1 MKITKNLR
9 ISIVFMASVLVS
21 TMLCISLLYQLASRS
36 SQTAMQTGMH
46 HNMDTYLQ
54 AELSTVQEFVTSSE
68 QTLLLFSK
76 SPIVRDYLKNQN
88 DKDLFQ
94 KTQDYTL
101 EYYNQLKNW
110 EGLYVAN
117 WDSKV
122 LTYNVTEV
130 IGKVLRE
137 GDRLTELRDG
147 MLNAE
152 NGIYNLGIIV
162 SPGTGKLCLSMY
174 VPVFDTDGK
183 TPIGYVGAGVF
194 NTQLD
199 KIVKNNSIAGLAKSQ
214 FYMVNTETKI
224 NYINPDPKTLT
235 KETTDPILLK
245 QIELTKNGSK
255 EGSFEYNDKT
265 VTYKQ
270 MKNYP
275 WALVLVSEK
284 NEVLSAAR
292 ATNKKLLFSCIM
304 AEILICILCLLAVII
319 TTKPLKKTATAIQKL
334 GTLDLTPSKEL
345 QNYINGKSEVG
356 ILATEIDHMRNVLLD
371 IIHTLH
377 SCSDS
382 IHTSS
387 DNMTSRASELVESV
401 VTNASTTEQLA
412 ASMSTTTNVLT
423 ALNEK
428 VKTID
433 QLISNVESVIEKGN
447 LKSSELLDSAEV
459 IENKSQSS
467 YEDSEKNIALNRKQI
482 EEAVNKLQEL
492 SQINTLVADILELS
506 SQTNL
511 LSLNASIEAARAGEA
526 GRGFAVVASEIG
538 NLANNSSTTAET
550 IKTICTNAS
559 GNIKDVSNCFN
570 QVVNY
575 LESNVTPK
583 FAEFST
589 IARGNNT
596 MSVELQQIIS
606 DIKTIVDEFV
616 DFVKMVTT
624 QMSQIGEAATQNEDG
639 IDNIVDQ
646 NTKTSLI
653 AEHISKAIEQNNKSA
668 EQLRDIIEKFHY

>member
-199 KIVKNNSIAGLAKSQ
+199 KILKNNSIAGLAKSQ

-319 TTKPLKKTATAIQKL
+319 TTKPLKKTAAAIQKL

-447 LKSSELLDSAEV
+447 CKSSELLDSAEV

-624 QMSQIGEAATQNEDG
+624 QMSQIGEAATQNEEG
-639 IDNIVDQ
+639 IDNIVEQ

>member
-1 MKITKNLR
+1 MNITKNLK
-9 ISIVFMASVLVS
+9 ISIIFMTSVLVS
-21 TMLCISLLYQLASRS
+21 TVLCISLLYQLASHS
-36 SQTAMQTGMH
+36 SQTAIHTGMR

-54 AELSTVQEFVTSSE
+54 AETSAVQDFVSSSE
-68 QTLLLFSK
+68 QALILFSK
-76 SPIVRDYLKNQN
+76 SPVVKEYLKNQN
-88 DKDLFQ
+88 NKDLFQ
-94 KTQDYTL
+94 KAQSYTT
-101 EYYNQLKNW
+101 EYYNHLENW
-110 EGLYVAN
+110 EGLYIAN
-117 WDSKV
+117 WNSKV
-122 LTYNVTEV
+122 LTYNVPEV

-137 GDRLTELRDG
+137 GDRLEELRNG
-147 MLNAE
+147 MLNAK

-194 NTQLD
+194 NDQLD
-199 KIVKNNSIAGLAKSQ
+199 TILKKNSISGLTKSQ
-214 FYMVNTETKI
+214 FYMINTETKI
-224 NYINPDPKTLT
+224 NYINPDKKTLA

-245 QIELTKNGSK
+245 QIELTKKQKK
-255 EGSFEYNDKT
+255 EGTFDYNDKI
-265 VTYKQ
+265 VIYKQ

-275 WALVLVSEK
+275 WSLILVNDK
-284 NEVLSAAR
+284 NEVLSSAN
-292 ATNKKLLFSCIM
+292 ATNKKLLFSCIV

-334 GTLDLTPSKEL
+334 GMLDLTPSKEL
-345 QNYINGKSEVG
+345 QTYINGKSEVG
-356 ILATEIDHMRNVLLD
+356 ILATEIDHMRNVFLD
-371 IIHTLH
+371 IINTLH
-377 SCSDS
+377 SCSDA

-387 DNMTSRASELVESV
+387 ESMTNHASELVDAV

-447 LKSSELLDSAEV
+447 SKSNELLDSAET

-467 YEDSEKNIALNRKQI
+467 YKDSERNIELNRKQI

-506 SQTNL
+506 NQTNL

-550 IKTICTNAS
+550 IKNICLNAS

-570 QVVNY
+570 QIVDY
-575 LESNVTPK
+575 LESNVTSK
-583 FAEFST
+583 FAEFSE

-596 MSVELQQIIS
+596 MSVELQEIIS
-606 DIKTIVDEFV
+606 NIKIIVDEFV

-624 QMSQIGEAATQNEDG
+624 QMSQIGEAATQNEEG
-639 IDNIVDQ
+639 IDIIVEQ
-646 NTKTSLI
+646 NNQTSLI
-653 AEHISKAIEQNNKSA
+653 AEHISTAIEQNNESA
-668 EQLRDIIEKFHY
+668 EQLRNIIEKFHY

>member
-9 ISIVFMASVLVS
+9 TSIVFMMSVLVS
-21 TMLCISLLYQLASRS
+21 TVLCITLLYQLASRS
-36 SQTAMQTGMH
+36 SQTAMQTGMQ

-54 AELSTVQEFVTSSE
+54 AEVSTIQEFITSSE

-76 SPIVRDYLKNQN
+76 SPTVREFLKNQN
-88 DKDLFQ
+88 DKNLFQ
-94 KTQDYTL
+94 KAQDYTM
-101 EYYNQLKNW
+101 EYYNHLENW
-110 EGLYVAN
+110 EGLYIAN
-117 WDSKV
+117 WDSKI

-137 GDRLTELRDG
+137 GDRLKELRDG

-152 NGIYNLGIIV
+152 NNIYNLGIIV

-199 KIVKNNSIAGLAKSQ
+199 KILKNNSIAGLAKSQ

-224 NYINPDPKTLT
+224 NYINPDPKTLA
-235 KETTDPILLK
+235 KETTDPMLLK
-245 QIELTKNGSK
+245 QIEFAKNGNK
-255 EGSFEYNDKT
+255 EGTFEYNGKI

-270 MKNYP
+270 MKIYP
-275 WALVLVSEK
+275 WALILISDK
-284 NEVLSAAR
+284 NEVLASAKAS
-292 ATNKKLLFSCIM
+292 NKTLLLNCIT

-319 TTKPLKKTATAIQKL
+319 TTKPLKKTAKAIQKL
-334 GTLDLTPSKEL
+334 GMLDLTPSKEL
-345 QNYINGKSEVG
+345 QDYIDGKSEVG

-371 IIHTLH
+371 IINTLH

-387 DNMTSRASELVESV
+387 NSMTKHASELVESV

-412 ASMSTTTNVLT
+412 ASMSTTTNVVS

-428 VKTID
+428 IDNID
-433 QLISNVESVIEKGN
+433 QLISNVESVIENGN
-447 LKSSELLDSAEV
+447 SKSSELLDSAEV

-482 EEAVNKLQEL
+482 EEAVSKLQEL

-550 IKTICTNAS
+550 IKNICTNAS

-570 QVVNY
+570 QVVDY

-583 FAEFST
+583 FAEFSK
-589 IARGNNT
+589 IAQNNNS

-624 QMSQIGEAATQNEDG
+624 QMSQIGEATAQNEEG
-639 IDNIVDQ
+639 IDNIVEQ

-653 AEHISKAIEQNNKSA
+653 AEHISKVIEQNNKSV
-668 EQLRDIIEKFHY
+668 EQLHDIIEKFHY

>member
-94 KTQDYTL
+94 KAQDYTL

-199 KIVKNNSIAGLAKSQ
+199 KILKNNSIAGLAKSQ

>member
-88 DKDLFQ
+88 DKNLFQ

-122 LTYNVTEV
+122 LTYNVTEA

-137 GDRLTELRDG
+137 GDRLTELHDG

-199 KIVKNNSIAGLAKSQ
+199 KILKNNSIAGLANSQ

-245 QIELTKNGSK
+245 QIELTKNGS
-255 EGSFEYNDKT
+255 F
-265 VTYKQ
+265 
-270 MKNYP
+270 
-275 WALVLVSEK
+275 L
-284 NEVLSAAR
+284 
-292 ATNKKLLFSCIM
+292 
-304 AEILICILCLLAVII
+304 
-319 TTKPLKKTATAIQKL
+319 
-334 GTLDLTPSKEL
+334 
-345 QNYINGKSEVG
+345 
-356 ILATEIDHMRNVLLD
+356 
-371 IIHTLH
+371 
-377 SCSDS
+377 
-382 IHTSS
+382 
-387 DNMTSRASELVESV
+387 
-401 VTNASTTEQLA
+401 
-412 ASMSTTTNVLT
+412 
-423 ALNEK
+423 
-428 VKTID
+428 
-433 QLISNVESVIEKGN
+433 
-447 LKSSELLDSAEV
+447 
-459 IENKSQSS
+459 
-467 YEDSEKNIALNRKQI
+467 
-482 EEAVNKLQEL
+482 
-492 SQINTLVADILELS
+492 
-506 SQTNL
+506 
-511 LSLNASIEAARAGEA
+511 
-526 GRGFAVVASEIG
+526 
-538 NLANNSSTTAET
+538 
-550 IKTICTNAS
+550 
-559 GNIKDVSNCFN
+559 
-570 QVVNY
+570 
-575 LESNVTPK
+575 
-583 FAEFST
+583 
-589 IARGNNT
+589 
-596 MSVELQQIIS
+596 
-606 DIKTIVDEFV
+606 
-616 DFVKMVTT
+616 
-624 QMSQIGEAATQNEDG
+624 
-639 IDNIVDQ
+639 
-646 NTKTSLI
+646 
-653 AEHISKAIEQNNKSA
+653 
-668 EQLRDIIEKFHY
+668 

>member
-1 MKITKNLR
+1 MNITKNLK
-9 ISIVFMASVLVS
+9 ISIIFMTSVLVS
-21 TMLCISLLYQLASRS
+21 TVLCISLLYQLASHS
-36 SQTAMQTGMH
+36 SQTAIHTSMR

-54 AELSTVQEFVTSSE
+54 AETSAVQDFVSSSE
-68 QTLLLFSK
+68 QALILFSK
-76 SPIVRDYLKNQN
+76 SPVVKEYLKNQN
-88 DKDLFQ
+88 NKDLFQ
-94 KTQDYTL
+94 KAQSYTT
-101 EYYNQLKNW
+101 EYYNHLENW
-110 EGLYVAN
+110 EGLYIAN
-117 WDSKV
+117 WNSKV
-122 LTYNVTEV
+122 LTYNVPEV

-137 GDRLTELRDG
+137 GDRLEELRNG
-147 MLNAE
+147 MLNAK

-194 NTQLD
+194 NDQLD
-199 KIVKNNSIAGLAKSQ
+199 TILKKNSISGLTKSQ
-214 FYMVNTETKI
+214 FYMINTETKI
-224 NYINPDPKTLT
+224 NYINPDKKTLA

-245 QIELTKNGSK
+245 QIELTKKQKK
-255 EGSFEYNDKT
+255 EGTFDYNDKI
-265 VTYKQ
+265 VIYKQ

-275 WALVLVSEK
+275 WSLILVNDK
-284 NEVLSAAR
+284 NEVLSSAN
-292 ATNKKLLFSCIM
+292 ATNKKLLFSCIV

-334 GTLDLTPSKEL
+334 GMLDLTPSKEL
-345 QNYINGKSEVG
+345 QTYINGKSEVG
-356 ILATEIDHMRNVLLD
+356 ILATEIDHMRNVFLD
-371 IIHTLH
+371 IINTLH
-377 SCSDS
+377 SCSDA

-387 DNMTSRASELVESV
+387 ESMTNHASELVDAV

-447 LKSSELLDSAEV
+447 SKSNELLDSAET

-467 YEDSEKNIALNRKQI
+467 YKDSERNIELNRKQI

-506 SQTNL
+506 NQTNL

-550 IKTICTNAS
+550 IKNICLNAS
-559 GNIKDVSNCFN
+559 GNIKDVSNCLN
-570 QVVNY
+570 QIVDY

-583 FAEFST
+583 FAEFSE

-596 MSVELQQIIS
+596 MSVELQEIIS
-606 DIKTIVDEFV
+606 NIKIIVDEFV
-616 DFVKMVTT
+616 DFIKMVTT
-624 QMSQIGEAATQNEDG
+624 QMSQIGEAATQNEEG
-639 IDNIVDQ
+639 IDIIVEQ
-646 NTKTSLI
+646 NNQTSLI
-653 AEHISKAIEQNNKSA
+653 AEHISTAIEQNNESA
-668 EQLRDIIEKFHY
+668 EQLRNIIEKFHY

>member
-1 MKITKNLR
+1 MNITKNLK
-9 ISIVFMASVLVS
+9 ISIIFMTSVLVS
-21 TMLCISLLYQLASRS
+21 TVLCISLLYQLASHS
-36 SQTAMQTGMH
+36 SQTAIHTGMR

-54 AELSTVQEFVTSSE
+54 AETSAVQDFVSSSE
-68 QTLLLFSK
+68 QALILFSK
-76 SPIVRDYLKNQN
+76 SPVVKEYLKNQN
-88 DKDLFQ
+88 NKDLFQ
-94 KTQDYTL
+94 KAQSYTT
-101 EYYNQLKNW
+101 EYYNHLENW
-110 EGLYVAN
+110 EGLYIAN
-117 WDSKV
+117 WNSKV
-122 LTYNVTEV
+122 LTYNVPEV

-137 GDRLTELRDG
+137 GDRLEELRNG
-147 MLNAE
+147 MLNAK

-194 NTQLD
+194 NDQLD
-199 KIVKNNSIAGLAKSQ
+199 TILKKNSISGLTKSQ
-214 FYMVNTETKI
+214 FYMINTETKI
-224 NYINPDPKTLT
+224 NYINPDKKTLA

-245 QIELTKNGSK
+245 QIELTKKQKK
-255 EGSFEYNDKT
+255 EGTFDYNDKI
-265 VTYKQ
+265 VIYKQ

-275 WALVLVSEK
+275 WSLILVNDK
-284 NEVLSAAR
+284 NEVLSSAN
-292 ATNKKLLFSCIM
+292 ATNKKLLFSCIV

-334 GTLDLTPSKEL
+334 GMLDLTPSKEL
-345 QNYINGKSEVG
+345 QTYINGKSEVG
-356 ILATEIDHMRNVLLD
+356 ILATEIDHMRNVFLD
-371 IIHTLH
+371 IINTLH
-377 SCSDS
+377 SCSDA

-387 DNMTSRASELVESV
+387 ESMTNHASELVDAV

-447 LKSSELLDSAEV
+447 SKSNELLDSAET

-467 YEDSEKNIALNRKQI
+467 YKDSERNIELNRKQI

-506 SQTNL
+506 NQTNL

-550 IKTICTNAS
+550 IKNICLNAS

-570 QVVNY
+570 QIVDY
-575 LESNVTPK
+575 LESNVTLK
-583 FAEFST
+583 FAEFSE

-596 MSVELQQIIS
+596 MSVELQEIIS
-606 DIKTIVDEFV
+606 NIKIIVDEFV

-624 QMSQIGEAATQNEDG
+624 QMSQIGEAATQNEEG
-639 IDNIVDQ
+639 IDIIVEQ
-646 NTKTSLI
+646 NNQTSLI
-653 AEHISKAIEQNNKSA
+653 AEHISTAIEQNNESA
-668 EQLRDIIEKFHY
+668 EQLRNIIEKFHY

>member
-94 KTQDYTL
+94 KAQDYTL

-199 KIVKNNSIAGLAKSQ
+199 KILKNNSIAGLTKSQ

-319 TTKPLKKTATAIQKL
+319 TTKPLKKTAAAIQKL

>member
-1 MKITKNLR
+1 
-9 ISIVFMASVLVS
+9 MASVLVS

-94 KTQDYTL
+94 KAQDYTL

-199 KIVKNNSIAGLAKSQ
+199 KILKNNSIAGLAKSQ

-319 TTKPLKKTATAIQKL
+319 TTKPLKKTAAAIQKL

>member
-88 DKDLFQ
+88 DKNLFQ

-137 GDRLTELRDG
+137 GDRLTELHDG

-162 SPGTGKLCLSMY
+162 SPGTDKLCLSMY

-199 KIVKNNSIAGLAKSQ
+199 KILKNNSIAGLTKSQ

-275 WALVLVSEK
+275 WALILVSEK

-292 ATNKKLLFSCIM
+292 ATNNKLLFSCIM

-319 TTKPLKKTATAIQKL
+319 TTKPLKKTAAAIQKL

-371 IIHTLH
+371 IINTLH

-412 ASMSTTTNVLT
+412 ASMSTTTNVLI

-447 LKSSELLDSAEV
+447 CKSSELLDSAEV

-624 QMSQIGEAATQNEDG
+624 QMSQIGEAATQNEEG
-639 IDNIVDQ
+639 IDNIVEQ

-668 EQLRDIIEKFHY
+668 EQLRNIIEKFHY

>member
-94 KTQDYTL
+94 KAQDYTL

-199 KIVKNNSIAGLAKSQ
+199 KILKNNSIAGLTKSQ

>member
-1 MKITKNLR
+1 MNITKNLK
-9 ISIVFMASVLVS
+9 ISIIFMTSVLVS
-21 TMLCISLLYQLASRS
+21 TVLCISLLYQLASHS
-36 SQTAMQTGMH
+36 SQTAIHTGMR

-54 AELSTVQEFVTSSE
+54 AETSAVQDFVSSSE
-68 QTLLLFSK
+68 QALILFSK
-76 SPIVRDYLKNQN
+76 SPVVKEYLKNQN
-88 DKDLFQ
+88 NKDLFQ
-94 KTQDYTL
+94 KAQSYTT
-101 EYYNQLKNW
+101 EYYNHLENW
-110 EGLYVAN
+110 EGLYIAN
-117 WDSKV
+117 WNSKV
-122 LTYNVTEV
+122 LTYNVPEV

-137 GDRLTELRDG
+137 GDRLEELRNG
-147 MLNAE
+147 MLNAK

-194 NTQLD
+194 NDQLD
-199 KIVKNNSIAGLAKSQ
+199 TILKKNSISGLTKSQ
-214 FYMVNTETKI
+214 FYMINTETKI
-224 NYINPDPKTLT
+224 NYINPDKKTLA

-245 QIELTKNGSK
+245 QIELTKKQKK
-255 EGSFEYNDKT
+255 EGTFDYNDKI
-265 VTYKQ
+265 VIYKQ

-275 WALVLVSEK
+275 WSLILVNDK
-284 NEVLSAAR
+284 NEVLSSAN
-292 ATNKKLLFSCIM
+292 ATNKKLLFSCIV

-334 GTLDLTPSKEL
+334 GMLDLTPSKEL
-345 QNYINGKSEVG
+345 QTYINGKSEVG
-356 ILATEIDHMRNVLLD
+356 ILATEIDHMRNVFLD
-371 IIHTLH
+371 IINTLH
-377 SCSDS
+377 SCSDA

-387 DNMTSRASELVESV
+387 ESMTNHASELVDAV

-447 LKSSELLDSAEV
+447 SKSNELLDSAET

-467 YEDSEKNIALNRKQI
+467 YKDSERNIELNRKQI

-506 SQTNL
+506 NQTNL

-550 IKTICTNAS
+550 IKNICLNAS

-570 QVVNY
+570 QIVDY
-575 LESNVTPK
+575 LESNVTSK
-583 FAEFST
+583 FAEFSE

-606 DIKTIVDEFV
+606 NIKIIVDEFV

-624 QMSQIGEAATQNEDG
+624 QMSQIGEAATQNEEG
-639 IDNIVDQ
+639 IDIIVEQ
-646 NTKTSLI
+646 NNQTSLI
-653 AEHISKAIEQNNKSA
+653 AEHISTAIEQNNESA
-668 EQLRDIIEKFHY
+668 EQLRNIIEKFHY

>member
-94 KTQDYTL
+94 KAQDYTL

-199 KIVKNNSIAGLAKSQ
+199 KILKNNSIAGLAKSQ

-319 TTKPLKKTATAIQKL
+319 TTKPLKKTAAAIQKL